1 MKHVE
6 GKVAF
11 ITGGASGIG
20 FGMAQVFLKA
30 GMKVV
35 IADILQERLDEA
47 ARILAQSTNR
57 DYHFI
62 RVDVTDRKAMAAA
75 AAEAEQVFGK
85 VHVLCNNAGVFGNLP
100 IETAS
105 YEDWDWVLGVNLGG
119 VVNGVVSFLPKMMAH
134 GEGGHIVNTSSM
146 AGLIPLPS
154 AGGLYATSKF
164 AVRGLTNSL
173 RLALGAHNIG
183 VSVLCPGMTRTRI
196 LQAELHRP
204 GHEANEATDSEA
216 HGSFT
221 GDMTGGMDPVELG
234 ERVLLG
240 IQRNDAYILPHG
252 EFKDEVQG
260 LFDDIIS
267 GFPEGQ
273 DIDPGR
279 MEFEDR
285 APSGDRRGYR
295 GDKEQMILMS
305 TRAAA
310 CRRHRKPCRQMVR
323 AIAPHKRG
331 AASPNRTFSFSASAA
346 IARSDLVLSA
356 SVSIC
361 GNDRWHDL
369 PGHPVSVLQPAAR
382 TFLAAIG
389 KPLPEVIDLVLG
401 VARHLK
407 RDRLVEFELWTAIEG
422 DERLPVDLEFDG
434 QDRSG
439 LFAVRLTADF
449 SVAAYSLEPGI
460 FEYRYVEFRR
470 LLSLCVEPQTRCDL
484 MFDRRHGG
492 RSVGSRTVD
501 VRLPSRDRR
510 RAGRT
515 CRSRSPSCRRGRR
528 RRSFF
533 RSPCSCAATSER

>member
-100 IETAS
+100 IETAR
-105 YEDWDWVLGVNLGG
+105 YEDWDWVLGINLGG
-119 VVNGVVSFLPKMMAH
+119 VVNGIVSFLPKMIAH

-164 AVRGLTNSL
+164 ALRGLTNSL
-173 RLALGAHNIG
+173 RLALGAHDIG

-204 GHEANEATDSEA
+204 GQEAKEATDSEA

-260 LFDDIIS
+260 LFDENIS

-273 DIDPGR
+273 EIDPGR
-279 MEFEDR
+279 KAFED
-285 APSGDRRGYR
+285 GRRQATAEA
-295 GDKEQMILMS
+295 K
-305 TRAAA
+305 
-310 CRRHRKPCRQMVR
+310 
-323 AIAPHKRG
+323 
-331 AASPNRTFSFSASAA
+331 AA
-346 IARSDLVLSA
+346 IK
-356 SVSIC
+356 
-361 GNDRWHDL
+361 N
-369 PGHPVSVLQPAAR
+369 
-382 TFLAAIG
+382 T
-389 KPLPEVIDLVLG
+389 
-401 VARHLK
+401 
-407 RDRLVEFELWTAIEG
+407 
-422 DERLPVDLEFDG
+422 
-434 QDRSG
+434 
-439 LFAVRLTADF
+439 
-449 SVAAYSLEPGI
+449 
-460 FEYRYVEFRR
+460 
-470 LLSLCVEPQTRCDL
+470 
-484 MFDRRHGG
+484 
-492 RSVGSRTVD
+492 
-501 VRLPSRDRR
+501 
-510 RAGRT
+510 
-515 CRSRSPSCRRGRR
+515 
-528 RRSFF
+528 
-533 RSPCSCAATSER
+533 

>member
-1 MKHVE
+1 MKQVE

-47 ARILAQSTNR
+47 SRILAQSTNR

-119 VVNGVVSFLPKMMAH
+119 VVNGVVSFLPKMIAH

-164 AVRGLTNSL
+164 AVRGLTDSL

-196 LQAELHRP
+196 LQAEVHRP
-204 GHEANEATDSEA
+204 GHEAKEAIDAEA

-234 ERVLLG
+234 ERVLQG

-252 EFKDEVQG
+252 EFKDEVRG

-267 GFPEGQ
+267 GFPAGQ

-279 MEFEDR
+279 KAFED
-285 APSGDRRGYR
+285 GRRQATAEA
-295 GDKEQMILMS
+295 K
-305 TRAAA
+305 
-310 CRRHRKPCRQMVR
+310 
-323 AIAPHKRG
+323 
-331 AASPNRTFSFSASAA
+331 AA
-346 IARSDLVLSA
+346 IK
-356 SVSIC
+356 
-361 GNDRWHDL
+361 NN
-369 PGHPVSVLQPAAR
+369 
-382 TFLAAIG
+382 
-389 KPLPEVIDLVLG
+389 
-401 VARHLK
+401 
-407 RDRLVEFELWTAIEG
+407 
-422 DERLPVDLEFDG
+422 
-434 QDRSG
+434 
-439 LFAVRLTADF
+439 
-449 SVAAYSLEPGI
+449 
-460 FEYRYVEFRR
+460 
-470 LLSLCVEPQTRCDL
+470 
-484 MFDRRHGG
+484 
-492 RSVGSRTVD
+492 
-501 VRLPSRDRR
+501 
-510 RAGRT
+510 
-515 CRSRSPSCRRGRR
+515 
-528 RRSFF
+528 
-533 RSPCSCAATSER
+533 